1 MSEDRLLPSSGR
13 HTAEGHILPV
23 RIYFEDTD
31 FSGVVYHASYVRFF
45 ERGRTEYVRLLDV
58 HHSALNAGE
67 AGEPMAFAVHRMEIE
82 FKRPAKIDDVV
93 EVVTRPKEIRGA
105 RIILNQSIRRAGTV
119 LVEAVVTVVLVNKEG
134 RACRIPELLAE
145 RFAAVPR

>member
-1 MSEDRLLPSSGR
+1 MSEKILLPSSGR

-58 HHSALNAGE
+58 HHSALDAGE

-82 FKRPAKIDDVV
+82 FKRPARIDDVV
-93 EVVTRPKEIRGA
+93 EVVTRHKETRGA
-105 RIILNQSIRRAGTV
+105 RIILNQSIRRAGTI
-119 LVEAVVTVVLVNKEG
+119 LVDAVVTVVLVNKEG

-145 RFAAVPR
+145 RFAAAPR